1 MNPTEINEKRKQLKF
16 NKPELFKLRVETKG
30 IIKTYQNELKK
41 ISVDI
46 AQIDFYKRNW
56 TL

>member
-1 MNPTEINEKRKQLKF
+1 MNPIEINEKRKQLKF
-16 NKPELFKLRVETKG
+16 NKPELFKLRIETKG